1 MRTRLGCLFVS
12 VGLVVV
18 ACGSGSDS
26 QFGSS
31 GGSGDESSSGGSGFG
46 PGSSGGTDGGPRPC
60 ENLECKQIACPGG
73 GTTSVS
79 GTVFD
84 PAGKL
89 PLYNVL
95 VYVPNAPLS
104 EIPTGASCDKCDS
117 PISGKPIATALTDTK
132 GNFKLENVPVG
143 VEVPLVVQVGKW
155 RRELKLPAVAQCQ
168 DTPLA
173 AGLTRLPKNKAEGHI
188 PRIALTTGG
197 ADALECLLR
206 KIGIDDSEFT
216 TESGTG
222 RVNFYTG
229 KDGSSKFVGSLNGGA
244 TFTSAA
250 SWWGDAAKVKG
261 YDVVLHSCEGDET
274 TSNKSTAA
282 RQTLLDYLAAGGR
295 VFASHWHH
303 VWLEASPDAAYKAV
317 ATWNHQPDLNAY
329 RADIDQSFPK
339 GKAFG
344 EWLVNVDAQTATHP
358 GKIDLVQAQH
368 TIEAVDPAVAQR
380 WIWSA
385 SPKKTIQYFTINAP
399 LSAPA
404 ADRCGRMVVS
414 DLHVSGG
421 SGDQN
426 GRDFPSGCTTNPLS
440 AQEKALVFMLFDLSA
455 CVQDDKTAP
464 TAPPP
469 VVK

>member
-1 MRTRLGCLFVS
+1 MRSLLAAVFVS
-12 VGLVVV
+12 LSVVAA
-18 ACGSGSDS
+18 ACGSSEDS
-26 QFGSS
+26 FFGSS
-31 GGSGDESSSGGSGFG
+31 GGGDGDGGSSSGFG
-46 PGSSGGTDGGPRPC
+46 GSSGGGSGDGGTRPC
-60 ENLECKQIACPGG
+60 ENLECKQIACAGG

-95 VYVPNAPLS
+95 VYVPNAPLAD
-104 EIPTGASCDKCDS
+104 IPTGASCDKCDS

-132 GNFKLENVPVG
+132 GHFQLDNVPVG
-143 VEVPLVVQVGKW
+143 VEVPLVIQVGKW
-155 RRELKLPAVAQCQ
+155 RREVKLPAVAECK
-168 DTPLA
+168 DTPLDA
-173 AGLTRLPKNKAEGHI
+173 ALTRLPKNQQEGHL
-188 PRIALTTGG
+188 PKIALTTGG

-206 KIGIDDSEFT
+206 KIGIDDTEFT
-216 TESGTG
+216 PETGTG
-222 RVNFYTG
+222 RVSFYQG
-229 KDGSSKFVGSLNGGA
+229 QGGSSKYVSTLNGGA
-244 TFTSAA
+244 SFTSAPTFW
-250 SWWGDAAKVKG
+250 SDVAKVKG
-261 YDVVLHSCEGDET
+261 YDVVLHSCEGTET
-274 TSNKSTAA
+274 TSNKSTMA
-282 RQTLLDYLAAGGR
+282 RQALLDYLAAGGR

-303 VWLEASPDAAYKAV
+303 VWLEQSPDATYKTV
-317 ATWNHQPDLNAY
+317 ATWNHQADLNNY
-329 RADIDQSFPK
+329 TADIDQTFPK

-344 EWLVNVDAQTATHP
+344 EWLVNVDTKTATHP

-368 TIEAVDPAVAQR
+368 TIDDVASSVAQR

-385 SPKKTIQYFTINAP
+385 SPAKTVQYFTINTP
-399 LSAPA
+399 LSAAP

-426 GRDFPSGCTTNPLS
+426 GKDFPSGCTTNPLS